1 MSTLRTCPAC
11 ATNFIRGRKALVLGA
26 MRLVCL
32 SCSEGAMRMV
42 TTVKNA
48 KCQEKHCNERSVYCS
63 THLDKR
69 IREAVAKGTKPV
81 KDVLLA
87 MIRGMR
93 NVVPKDADKE
103 GFEHAQGKLEG
114 LESALEVILELE
126 RRA

>member
-11 ATNFIRGRKALVLGA
+11 ATNFIWGRKALVLGV

-48 KCQEKHCNERSVYCS
+48 KCQEKHCNEEER
-63 THLDKR
+63 L
-69 IREAVAKGTKPV
+69 
-81 KDVLLA
+81 LFLA

-93 NVVPKDADKE
+93 NVLEKLAL
-103 GFEHAQGKLEG
+103 GEHAQGK
-114 LESALEVILELE
+114 A
-126 RRA
+126 